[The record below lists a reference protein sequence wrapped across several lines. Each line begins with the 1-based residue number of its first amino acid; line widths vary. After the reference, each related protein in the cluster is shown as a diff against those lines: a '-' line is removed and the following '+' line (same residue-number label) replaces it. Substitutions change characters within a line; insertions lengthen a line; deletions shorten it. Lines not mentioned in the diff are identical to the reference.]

1 MLRNYTL
8 VTGDVDLAKLS
19 DREGVCEGG
28 KGRKRIEEEGGGG
41 DGKVRRRGE
50 RGPLGISLGS
60 RGQALVGLLF
70 SWVSLRLEWGSF
82 SHFFPPLVPI

>member
-28 KGRKRIEEEGGGG
+28 KGRKREEEEGGGG
-41 DGKVRRRGE
+41 DGKVRRRGK
-50 RGPLGISLGS
+50 RGLLGIGCGS

-70 SWVSLRLEWGSF
+70 SWVSLRLE
-82 SHFFPPLVPI
+82 